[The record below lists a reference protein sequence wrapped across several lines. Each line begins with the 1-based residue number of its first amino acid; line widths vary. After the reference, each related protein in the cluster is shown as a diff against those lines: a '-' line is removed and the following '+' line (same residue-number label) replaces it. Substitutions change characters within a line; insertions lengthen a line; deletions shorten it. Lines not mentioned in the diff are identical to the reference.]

1 MIDSDLKDNNNKYQL
16 ENNLNKKYSPFKI
29 NQNNDNSPDS
39 EKNLIN
45 SMKLEMA
52 RLKDNLAE
60 SQSKI
65 NELFQENNKL
75 KILQLENAKKLS
87 VKEDIINSNK
97 IEINRIQTKNNSLE
111 SDNNSKK
118 NLIQDLN
125 YRIIELTQKIESLES
140 INKINQKIKT
150 NDSKNN
156 EKDYLLEINELHNK
170 INEIEI
176 KNSKL
181 NFDNKNLENKIKM
194 QNNEKKNEIDII
206 ELLHKKKIENLEKN
220 ILNLNNTINEMINE
234 NKKQPKEFNYAKLQ
248 NDIYKNISELEEK
261 IRKYD
266 NDNFNLKKENQKL
279 KNENEELKIIIN
291 GKDNIINKLQLNIN
305 KIEND
310 FKMKLSELNLT
321 IKAQNNNNKMNEI
334 NNNDINNNVN
344 NNFNNNMNNNN
355 MNNENMENLINEQKR
370 LIEENEILKNNYE
383 QMTLG
388 INEAN
393 ELFLNKQKE
402 YENIINYQNEKLKE
416 YKYKIS
422 LLKIKINEL
431 HSEVDALQK
440 NNQIRNVNNFY
451 PNNNDNLLST
461 IERDQNS
468 IDLNFTPEQ
477 IKLINTYNSPINNPR
492 NNVNY
497 KINNLNVN
505 NK

>member
-1 MIDSDLKDNNNKYQL
+1 MIDTDLKDNNNKYQL
-16 ENNLNKKYSPFKI
+16 ENNFNKKYSPFKI

-45 SMKLEMA
+45 SMKIEMA

-75 KILQLENAKKLS
+75 KILQIENAKKLS

-118 NLIQDLN
+118 NLIQELN

-150 NDSKNN
+150 NDSKDN

-194 QNNEKKNEIDII
+194 QNNEKKNEIDIL

-234 NKKQPKEFNYAKLQ
+234 NKKQPKEFNYSQLQ

-291 GKDNIINKLQLNIN
+291 GKENIINKLQLNIN

-334 NNNDINNNVN
+334 NNNDINNDAN
-344 NNFNNNMNNNN
+344 NNFNNNINNNN
-355 MNNENMENLINEQKR
+355 INNENMENLLNEQKR
-370 LIEENEILKNNYE
+370 LIEENEVLKNNYE

-492 NNVNY
+492 NHVNY